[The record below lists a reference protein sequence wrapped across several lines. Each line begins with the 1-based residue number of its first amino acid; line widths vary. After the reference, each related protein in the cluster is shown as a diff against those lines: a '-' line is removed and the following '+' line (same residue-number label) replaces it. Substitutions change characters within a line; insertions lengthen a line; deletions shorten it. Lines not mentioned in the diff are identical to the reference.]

1 MAPSSELGAGP
12 ASPPAVAPLTEVLRG
27 DVVESRHRGSIAV
40 VDADGR
46 LLDEVGDVDLV
57 TYWRSSAKP
66 LQALPVIT
74 TGAADRFGLEPKHL
88 AVMCA
93 SHAGRDYHVE
103 AVTEA
108 LERAGVPVS
117 ALRCEVPERSAPRH
131 GCSGNHT
138 GMLVTASHLG
148 EPLDSYP
155 DPDHPVQQRIRE
167 VLGILGDVEPTS
179 IPTASDGCSVPTF
192 AMSLRQMALAFARL
206 IDPADLDEPLRGAC
220 RRIVAAIQAHPDLLA
235 GAEGDTRNLTSALV
249 RTLSPTLVGKSGAE
263 SIFCVGLRPGILGPR
278 GVGIVV
284 KAEDGGFAPR
294 SCYLATV
301 ETLRQL
307 GVASA
312 EQVQALDPYLERKIR
327 NVHGQVVGG
336 ARPCFRLGSV
346 ERR

>member
-1 MAPSSELGAGP
+1 MAERGP
-12 ASPPAVAPLTEVLRG
+12 GQAHPPAVAPLTEVFRG

-40 VDADGR
+40 VDAAGH
-46 LLDEVGDVDLV
+46 LLAEVGDTDLV
-57 TYWRSSAKP
+57 TYWRSAAKP

-93 SHAGRDYHVE
+93 SHAGREYHVE

-117 ALRCEVPERSAPRH
+117 ALRCETPERFAPRH

-148 EPLDSYP
+148 EPLESYP
-155 DPDHPVQQRIRE
+155 DPDHPVQRRIRQ
-167 VLGILGDVEPTS
+167 VLGTLGDVKPGS
-179 IPTASDGCSVPTF
+179 IPSASDGCSVPTF

-206 IDPADLDEPLRGAC
+206 IDPADLDDPLRGAC
-220 RRIVAAIQAHPDLLA
+220 RRIVAAMQAQPDLLA

-249 RTLSPTLVGKSGAE
+249 RTLSPTAVGKSGAE
-263 SIFCVGLRPGILGPR
+263 SIFCVGIRPGVLGPR
-278 GVGIVV
+278 GVGVVV
-284 KAEDGGFAPR
+284 KAEDGGPAPR

-301 ETLRQL
+301 EALRQL

-312 EQVQALDPYLERKIR
+312 QQVHMLDPYLERKIR

-336 ARPCFRLGSV
+336 ARPCFWLGSV
-346 ERR
+346 EQR